1 MGYYTGLLLKDWK
14 LSMKGQLQNYL
25 FILVLWMLGVGVS
38 LRLDEPEVSIAVGL
52 TLISIHIFYMGT
64 DMVMNLL
71 KEQKLKIWLYNP
83 NPARSL
89 LSSKLVI
96 SLFNCLISITFAIAL
111 YAISCF
117 ISGEPF
123 LQGKEF
129 IEGFALIGTII
140 GVGMYLAIWG
150 IFFWSQYAA
159 AKGKRF
165 EYVRIAF
172 SGLIAYFIFQIHQ
185 GFMLS
190 SLYERLK
197 DVGSFPSVSL
207 GTLVTNETSDGY
219 QEISFGVSL
228 SEFSFGLFTV
238 FLAVSVLVFFLS
250 VKNVKKIEV

>member
-1 MGYYTGLLLKDWK
+1 MGYYTGLLVKDWK
-14 LSMKGQLQNYL
+14 ISMKAQLQNYL

-38 LRLDEPEVSIAVGL
+38 LSVDEPEISIAVCL

-64 DMVMNLL
+64 DMVMNLV
-71 KEQKLKIWLYNP
+71 KEQKLKMWLYNP

-96 SLFNCLISITFAIAL
+96 SLSNCLISITFAIAL
-111 YAISCF
+111 YAVSCF
-117 ISGEPF
+117 ISGQPF

-129 IEGFALIGTII
+129 ADGFALISTIL
-140 GVGMYLAIWG
+140 GVGMYFAIWAV
-150 IFFWSQYAA
+150 FFWSQIAA

-165 EYVRIAF
+165 EYVRF
-172 SGLIAYFIFQIHQ
+172 SLNVFIAYFIYQLHE
-185 GFMLS
+185 GFVVS

-219 QEISFGVSL
+219 QEISFGVRL
-228 SEFSFGLFTV
+228 SEFSFGLFTI

-250 VKNVKKIEV
+250 VKNVKKIEI

>member
-14 LSMKGQLQNYL
+14 FSMKAQLQNYL
-25 FILVLWMLGVGVS
+25 IILAFWLIGVGVS
-38 LRLDEPEVSIAVGL
+38 LSLDEPEVSIAVGL

-64 DMVMNLL
+64 DMVMNLV

-96 SLFNCLISITFAIAL
+96 SLFNCLLSISFAIAL

-117 ISGEPF
+117 ISGQPF
-123 LQGKEF
+123 FQGKEI
-129 IEGFALIGTII
+129 IEALALIGTII
-140 GVGMYLAIWG
+140 GVGMYLAVWS
-150 IFFWSQYAA
+150 IFFWSQFAA

-165 EYVRIAF
+165 EYVRISL
-172 SGLIAYFIFQIHQ
+172 SGFIAYFIFQLHE

-190 SLYERLK
+190 SLYDRLK
-197 DVGSFPSVSL
+197 GVGSFPSVSL
-207 GTLVTNETSDGY
+207 GTLVTNQTSDGY
-219 QEISFGVSL
+219 QEISMGVRL
-228 SEFSFGLFTV
+228 SEFSIGLFAV
-238 FLAVSVLVFFLS
+238 FLVVSVLVFFLS

>member
-14 LSMKGQLQNYL
+14 LSMKAQLQNYL

-38 LRLDEPEVSIAVGL
+38 LSVDEPEVSVAVGL

-64 DMVMNLL
+64 DMVMNLV
-71 KEQKLKIWLYNP
+71 KEQKLKMWLYNP

-89 LSSKLVI
+89 ISSKLLI
-96 SLFNCLISITFAIAL
+96 SLFNCLLSITFAIAL

-117 ISGEPF
+117 ISDQPF

-129 IEGFALIGTII
+129 ADALALIGTIL
-140 GVGMYLAIWG
+140 GVGMYFAIWAV
-150 IFFWSQYAA
+150 FFWSQIA

-165 EYVRIAF
+165 EYVRFAF
-172 SGLIAYFIFQIHQ
+172 SGLIAYLIFQLHE
-185 GFMLS
+185 GFVLS
-190 SLYERLK
+190 SFYDRLK
-197 DVGSFPSVSL
+197 DVGSFPFVSL

-219 QEISFGVSL
+219 QEISLGVSL

-238 FLAVSVLVFFLS
+238 FLAVSMLVFFLS

>member
-1 MGYYTGLLLKDWK
+1 MSHYTGLLLKDWK
-14 LSMKGQLQNYL
+14 LSIKGQLQNYL
-25 FILVLWMLGVGVS
+25 LILALWLLGVGVA
-38 LRLDEPEVSIAVGL
+38 LRMDEPEVAIAVGL

-64 DMVMNLL
+64 DVIMNLV

-96 SLFNCLISITFAIAL
+96 SLFNCLFSTTFAIVL

-117 ISGEPF
+117 ASGQPF
-123 LQGKEF
+123 LQGKDFSEAL
-129 IEGFALIGTII
+129 ALIGTII
-140 GVGMYLAIWG
+140 GVGMYFAIWAT
-150 IFFWSQYAA
+150 FFWSQYAA

-172 SGLIAYFIFQIHQ
+172 SGFIAYFIFQIHE

-190 SLYERLK
+190 SLYDRLK

-207 GTLVTNETSDGY
+207 GTLVTNETKDGY
-219 QEISFGVSL
+219 QEISMGVSL
-228 SEFSFGLFTV
+228 SEFSFALFAV
-238 FLAVSVLVFFLS
+238 FLAISVFVFFLS

>member
-25 FILVLWMLGVGVS
+25 FILVLWMIGVGVS

-52 TLISIHIFYMGT
+52 TLICIHIFYMGT

-71 KEQKLKIWLYNP
+71 KEQRLKMWLYNP

-117 ISGEPF
+117 ISGQPF

-140 GVGMYLAIWG
+140 GVGMYLAIWA

-185 GFMLS
+185 GFMFS
-190 SLYERLK
+190 SLYERLQ

-207 GTLVTNETSDGY
+207 GTIVTNETQDGY
-219 QEISFGVSL
+219 QEISLGVSL
-228 SEFSFGLFTV
+228 SEFSLALFTV

-250 VKNVKKIEV
+250 VKNMKKIEV